1 MNADEVGQRAPILI
15 LLGAPG
21 AGKGTQAKRIAQAL
35 NIPAISTGA
44 IFRQN
49 MADNTELGR
58 RAREYMDAGEFVP
71 DTVTNPMVSA
81 RLNAPDTAGGYL
93 LDGYPRTLDQAHYLR
108 DALAQR
114 GREVS
119 LVIEIVT
126 DEEEVVQRLLKRA
139 QQENRSDDSEPVIRH
154 RMEVYREQTEPMATY
169 YADQDKLVQIDG
181 IGSVDEVWERIRAVL
196 DESGIKRYDN

>member
-1 MNADEVGQRAPILI
+1 MNADEDEQHAPILI

-21 AGKGTQAKRIAQAL
+21 AGKGTQAKRIAQTL
-35 NIPAISTGA
+35 TIPAISTGA

-49 MADNTELGR
+49 MADETELGR

-81 RLNAPDTAGGYL
+81 RLDSPDTAGGYL

-108 DALAQR
+108 DALAQK
-114 GREVS
+114 GRDIS

-139 QQENRSDDSEPVIRH
+139 QQESRSDDSEPVIRH

-169 YADQDKLVQIDG
+169 YADQDKLVQVDG
-181 IGSVDEVWERIRAVL
+181 MGSVDDVWERILTVL
-196 DESGIKRYDN
+196 AKYGIYKLDN